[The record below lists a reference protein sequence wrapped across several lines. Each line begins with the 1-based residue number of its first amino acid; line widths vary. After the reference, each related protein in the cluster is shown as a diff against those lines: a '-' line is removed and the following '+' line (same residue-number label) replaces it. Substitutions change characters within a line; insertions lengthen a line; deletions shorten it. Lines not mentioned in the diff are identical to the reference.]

1 MLEVM
6 VSRGHEHPDNDVDNE
21 HHSDEK
27 SVSCSPYSHV
37 SVPPDRLRS
46 ATPHEEDDGQHDQND
61 HDDADDSNP
70 SDSR

>member
-27 SVSCSPYSHV
+27 SVSCSLPTRTFPFRRIV
-37 SVPPDRLRS
+37 FS